1 MSSEAIEAILAQPAL
16 AAPEGVTPD
25 FDNPP
30 NENALAWFV
39 TTFCMVVATT
49 FFLFRL
55 YGRIFVDK
63 KFRVEEALVICA
75 YGAYWGTA
83 YAAYALIYTPGY
95 YVHTWNLHNKDLVR
109 PLYLILVYGCC
120 YSAVLPLLKTAIL
133 LDWCRIFVPSSR
145 SDNPFWWCCVCI
157 SIVQCVWGILCIGL
171 LNGQCPEHRAI
182 WEFWLQKKCYSLPKV
197 MLTSAS
203 VQVVTDITMALLPHK
218 FIWGLQMSLRRKVGI
233 SFIFSVGIVACI
245 AACFR
250 LAHTVTFSRTQDS
263 MYYIGPLLFWACAEM
278 TCGFLI
284 LSVPCLPKIIKH
296 QREKSTNNTPSYGAR
311 SGSHPNS
318 KSRMTSDSYYKMHED
333 GASMP
338 SIDRSE
344 SQVRLQEEYAARDSK
359 KAVGV
364 TRTTQ
369 VTVTCD
375 SKSEVNSE
383 IELRTRVSP
392 WIQQPER

>member
-1 MSSEAIEAILAQPAL
+1 MESAAIEVLLSQPAL
-16 AAPEGVTPD
+16 AAPDGVTPQ

-49 FFLFRL
+49 FFLLRA
-55 YGRIFVDK
+55 YGRLCVEK
-63 KFRVEEALVICA
+63 KFGVEEALMICA

-83 YAAYALIYTPGY
+83 YAAYGLISTPGY
-95 YVHTWNLHNKDLVR
+95 YVHMWNLHNRDLVR

-145 SDNPFWWCCVCI
+145 SDNPFWWCCVVI
-157 SIVQCVWGILCIGL
+157 SSIQCVWGILCIGL
-171 LNGQCPEHRAI
+171 LNGQCPEHNAI

-218 FIWGLQMSLRRKVGI
+218 FIWSLQMSLRRKVGI
-233 SFIFSVGIVACI
+233 SIIFSVGLVACI

-250 LAHTVTFSRTQDS
+250 LVHTVTFSRTLDT

-284 LSVPCLPKIIKH
+284 LSVPCLPKIIRH
-296 QREKSTNNTPSYGAR
+296 QRDKKSTNTPSYGTR

-318 KSRMTSDSYYKMHED
+318 KARMNSESYYKMDED
-333 GASMP
+333 GLSMP

-344 SQVRLQEEYAARDSK
+344 SQVRLQETEAAEP
-359 KAVGV
+359 ATPPAQV
-364 TRTTQ
+364 TCTTQ
-369 VTVTCD
+369 ITVTCG
-375 SKSEVNSE
+375 SKSEVHSE
-383 IELRTRVSP
+383 IDLRTRVSP
-392 WIQQPER
+392 WIR